1 MTRQRMGFSLNV
13 SEIGIGG
20 PKPMPVRTTPER
32 LVRVFISS
40 TFRDMGAE
48 RNELVTRTFQRLRK
62 LCDSL
67 EIVWSE
73 VHLRWGI
80 TDEQR
85 VNEEV
90 LPICLSEIEACR
102 PYFVGILGER
112 YGWVCESFSQELI
125 GRYPWVRGLE
135 GRSITDL
142 EFQHGAL
149 RCPALSRRAFFYF
162 RTRDSSHPL
171 NGNPENRGDD
181 QRPPEDNESQSS
193 NNVQT
198 ADLERLKRQVR
209 LSGLPLRDGYSDPK
223 ALGELV
229 FQDLECAIR
238 EDFPETN
245 IDHSILAA
253 RRPHET
259 YARARTRVYLAR
271 PSDFRH
277 LDDHVASGNMP
288 LVITGPSGLGKSA
301 LLANWATQHRQNE
314 PRPLLEFYVGASP
327 ESSDWR
333 HLVAYVLG
341 QLGVVA
347 EVSTSDPEELRV
359 TFARGLQRIAAV
371 GGCILM
377 LDALNQ
383 LEDREGALQLA
394 WLPSVIPSKVCLILS
409 TLEGPVLE
417 ECRRRGWSEWPVA
430 ALELSERKHLISLY
444 LEKRYSKRLPAES
457 STQIAAAPSAGNPLW
472 LIAVL
477 EELRL
482 HGDHETLNERIDHY
496 IGARSVEEL
505 FALILQRWEQDY
517 ERDRPG
523 MVRDALCMVWA
534 ARDGLSETE
543 IRELL
548 GTPGNPLPTLL
559 WSIFQSAADFSMVNR
574 SGLIG
579 FFHSYM
585 RSAVERRYLPTEARR
600 HRTHLEIAAYFRG
613 RESSPRRSRE
623 LPWQFNQGQA
633 WEELEALLGDLEFF
647 LSAWRSSELDVK
659 RYWANL
665 EQLGNRDRLTAYK
678 AVVADPVAFQSVADG
693 VGTLLEEAGH
703 WRATFPIYEQL
714 AQEFERTGERLQE
727 ARAIMRKAR
736 ISDALGHR
744 AEALAAHE
752 RAEFLFRELHDQ
764 EGLLISLGEQAQI
777 RISQGATD
785 LALGLLKEAERLAV
799 ELKDDNS
806 LQAILVSRAD
816 ILTDRH
822 VLEEAEALLDR
833 AEKICLKLGDAD
845 GLQRVYG
852 YQIAWLI
859 VQHRHEDALR
869 RSEEKE
875 RICLELGDR
884 SGQAGALSDRA
895 VILANMNRLEDT
907 SRLLDNAETLYRQI
921 GSKSGL
927 AAIAGNRA
935 SILRRSNHPE
945 KALDLFK
952 EQERLYNEIG
962 ERLEL
967 EVCLYNQALV
977 HESLDEPERS
987 IALFDR
993 AADAAG
999 DVGREGAQA
1008 IAWVGKARVLTN
1020 QNEYAAAYDLLKKA
1034 MGTFRKLNDLWD
1046 AAMTLRSMSEVLL
1059 RAGCV
1064 EDAMAAAKAA
1074 ETLGNELRSPLD
1086 VARAIERQAEIL
1098 EQAGQ
1103 IQDALTTREREVT
1116 IREACGDDEGLVAA
1130 LNLIVDL
1137 AHQLGETDKL
1147 LAALDAQVI
1156 PMHRLGRQAEM
1167 RTQLEETI
1175 GSIRSRGDLDPEDLN
1190 YLQGLERIL
1199 SRFA

>member
-1 MTRQRMGFSLNV
+1 MTQQPTGSSWNV
-13 SEIGIGG
+13 SGIGSG
-20 PKPMPVRTTPER
+20 DLKPISVRSTRER

-48 RNELVTRTFQRLRK
+48 RNELMTHAFQRLRK

-67 EIVWSE
+67 EIVWGE
-73 VHLRWGI
+73 VDLRWGI

-112 YGWVCESFSQELI
+112 YGWVCESFSQDLI
-125 GRYPWVRGLE
+125 ERYPWIGGLA

-162 RTRDSSHPL
+162 RARDSGHPV
-171 NGNPENRGDD
+171 NGSPETSFNDERLT
-181 QRPPEDNESQSS
+181 EDNQSDSS

-198 ADLERLKRQVR
+198 ASLDRLKGQVR
-209 LSGLPLRDGYSDPK
+209 ASGLPLRDGYSDPK
-223 ALGELV
+223 ELGELV
-229 FQDLECAIR
+229 FQDLECVIR
-238 EDFPETN
+238 EDFPETK
-245 IDHSILAA
+245 IDPSVLAA

-259 YARARTRVYLAR
+259 YARARTRVYLER

-277 LDDHVASGNMP
+277 LDDHVASGSLP

-301 LLANWATQHRQNE
+301 LLANWAARHRQNE
-314 PRPLLEFYVGASP
+314 PRPLLEFYVGASA

-333 HLVAYVLG
+333 HLVAYALG
-341 QLGVVA
+341 QLGVTA
-347 EVSTSDPEELRV
+347 EVSTGEPEALRMS
-359 TFARGLQRIAAV
+359 FARGLQRIAAI
-371 GGCILM
+371 GGWILI

-394 WLPSVIPSKVCLILS
+394 WLPIVIPSNVCLILS

-430 ALELSERKHLISLY
+430 ALELSERQHLISLY

-457 STQIAAAPSAGNPLW
+457 STRIARAPSAANPLW

-482 HGDHETLNERIDHY
+482 HGNHETLNERIEYY
-496 IGARSVEEL
+496 IAARSIEDL

-523 MVRDALCMVWA
+523 MVRDALSMVWA

-548 GTPGNPLPTLL
+548 GTPGNPLPALL

-585 RSAVERRYLPTEARR
+585 RSAVERRYLPTEAGRR
-600 HRTHLEIAAYFRG
+600 RAHLEIAAYFRG
-613 RESSPRRSRE
+613 RESSPRRTRE

-633 WEELEALLGDLEFF
+633 WDELEALLCDLEFF
-647 LSAWRSSELDVK
+647 LSAWRSNELDVK
-659 RYWANL
+659 RYWASL
-665 EQLGNRDRLTAYK
+665 EQLGNRDRLTAYQ
-678 AVVADPVAFQSVADG
+678 AVLADPVAFQSVADG
-693 VGTLLEEAGH
+693 IGTLLEQAGH
-703 WRATFPIYEQL
+703 WRATFPIYERL
-714 AQEFERTGERLQE
+714 AQEFERIGEPLQE
-727 ARAIMRKAR
+727 ARALTRKAR
-736 ISDALGHR
+736 ISDALGRR
-744 AEALAAHE
+744 AEALATHE

-764 EGLLISLGEQAQI
+764 EGLLISLGEQALI

-785 LALGLLKEAERLAV
+785 LGLGLLKDAERLAV

-822 VLEEAEALLDR
+822 VLEEAEALLEQ

-859 VQHRHEDALR
+859 VQHRFEDAFR

-875 RICLELGDR
+875 RICVELGDR
-884 SGQAGALSDRA
+884 SGQAGALSDGA
-895 VILANMNRLEDT
+895 VILANMNRLDAT
-907 SRLLDNAETLYRQI
+907 FRLLDDAETLYREI
-921 GSKSGL
+921 DSKSGL

-935 SILRRSNHPE
+935 SILRRNHRPE

-952 EQERLYNEIG
+952 EQERLYHEIG

-967 EVCLYNQALV
+967 DVCLYNQALV
-977 HESLDEPERS
+977 HESLDQPERA
-987 IALFDR
+987 ITLFDR
-993 AADAAG
+993 AAEAAAEVAR
-999 DVGREGAQA
+999 DGAQA
-1008 IAWVGKARVLTN
+1008 IAWVGKARVLTD
-1020 QNEYAAAYDLLKKA
+1020 QNEYAAAYNLLKKA
-1034 MGTFRKLNDLWD
+1034 MGTFRNLNDLWD
-1046 AAMTLRSMSEVLL
+1046 VAMTLRSMSEVLL
-1059 RAGCV
+1059 RAGRL
-1064 EDAMAAAKAA
+1064 EDAMAAAKTA
-1074 ETLGNELRSPLD
+1074 ETLGDELRSPLD
-1086 VARAIERQAEIL
+1086 VARAIERQGEIL
-1098 EQAGQ
+1098 EEAGQ
-1103 IQDALTTREREVT
+1103 IQDALTIREREAT

-1130 LNLIVDL
+1130 LSLIVHL
-1137 AHQLGETDKL
+1137 AYKLGETDKL
-1147 LAALDAQVI
+1147 LAALDAQVV

-1175 GSIRSRGDLDPEDLN
+1175 GSIRSQQDLDSENLN
-1190 YLQGLERIL
+1190 YLQELERIL